1 MLDARSL
8 RVTIEHVL
16 LAADPDVSEKIVKI
30 DRGLSP
36 FCDVAATSEVVKRDV
51 CTDLSTFVK
60 EFIDVTIGE

>member
-16 LAADPDVSEKIVKI
+16 LAADPDVSEKIAKI

-36 FCDVAATSEVVKRDV
+36 FCDVAATEVVKRDV
-51 CTDLSTFVK
+51 CLDLSTFVK